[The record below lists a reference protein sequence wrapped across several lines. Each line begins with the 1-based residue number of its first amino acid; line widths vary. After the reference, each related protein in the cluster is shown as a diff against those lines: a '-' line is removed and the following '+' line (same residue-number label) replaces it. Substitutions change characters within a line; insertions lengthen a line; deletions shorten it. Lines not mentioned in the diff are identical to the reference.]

1 VAFSGLWL
9 FSTAQMKFSEGYII
23 TNNHKKT
30 DCLIRNIGKAESS
43 LNFEYKLKADNKIEK
58 IELSKIEAFGVE
70 NEMKFVRALIKIDV
84 SPNRITHLKDTVN
97 SPEWEEGHAYL
108 KILVEGKIASLYS
121 YYDEG
126 NTLFFYSIGNSE
138 IGPLVYK
145 VTNLEIT
152 PGIIEQTLINHA
164 YIEQLRQNLACGNTD
179 EVSKVS
185 YTKKDLVKYFVNY
198 HLCKNADYSVSKSAT
213 TNKTGFRFKIGTNLN
228 SMKMDAQD
236 NGDASK
242 ITFSKENSVGVGA
255 EVEVLMPFNNY
266 KWGVFVE
273 SNYYSYKTTYS
284 DNVFNV
290 SNDGYIVDYKTI
302 ELPIGVTY
310 YMNLNS
316 NNRLFLRGAFVP
328 HLILDGSYI
337 AFNAPTHYNFKS
349 SSRMFFG
356 VGYNYQRLAMEFR
369 YYSTQ
374 DITQN
379 IYKRG
384 SNYSQ
389 ISFRLSFV
397 LFQNKIMKIK

>member
-1 VAFSGLWL
+1 
-9 FSTAQMKFSEGYII
+9 
-23 TNNHKKT
+23 
-30 DCLIRNIGKAESS
+30 
-43 LNFEYKLKADNKIEK
+43 
-58 IELSKIEAFGVE
+58 
-70 NEMKFVRALIKIDV
+70 
-84 SPNRITHLKDTVN
+84 
-97 SPEWEEGHAYL
+97 
-108 KILVEGKIASLYS
+108 
-121 YYDEG
+121 
-126 NTLFFYSIGNSE
+126 
-138 IGPLVYK
+138 
-145 VTNLEIT
+145 
-152 PGIIEQTLINHA
+152 
-164 YIEQLRQNLACGNTD
+164 LACGNTD

-337 AFNAPTHYNFKS
+337 AFNAPAHYNFKS